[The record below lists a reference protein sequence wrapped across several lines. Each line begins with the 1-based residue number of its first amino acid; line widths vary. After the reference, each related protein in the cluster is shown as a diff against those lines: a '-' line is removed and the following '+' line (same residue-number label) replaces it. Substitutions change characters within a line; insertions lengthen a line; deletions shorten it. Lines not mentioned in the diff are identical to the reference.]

1 MFNVSDLDFDVAS
14 MRANSDQLD
23 AYKFLFCSFF
33 FQELVTLMT
42 KK

>member
-1 MFNVSDLDFDVAS
+1 MCNVSDLDLDVAS

-23 AYKFLFCSFF
+23 VYKFLFCSFF
-33 FQELVTLMT
+33 QEMVTLMT